1 MSETFS
7 TDQQEYLKGFMVGVE
22 ARRGAFGL
30 PLSPATDQGAPAAD
44 PNDLQRVA
52 QDRTIAEGGKLVAE
66 EDAKRARNPLDRF
79 DEIEARAA
87 EGKFPRGTDVFMT
100 KYQGLFY
107 VAPAQ
112 NSYMCRLRI
121 PGGIVAAHQ
130 FRGVA
135 DIAEELGGGY
145 ADMTTRANLQIREI
159 GAASAPEIVQRLSE
173 IGLTSRG
180 AGADNVRNVTG
191 SATAGIDA
199 QELIDTRP
207 HSRAMH
213 HFILH
218 RRELYGLPRKFNIAF
233 DGGGRIS
240 ALAETN
246 DIEFAAVADHNGK
259 IWYRLGLGG
268 ITGHGDFARETGVL
282 VGPADAVRLANSILR
297 VFIREGDRT
306 NRNRARLKYLLDRW
320 GLERFLDAVQAEYG
334 AALIRAEPESLQTRP
349 TPDRAAHIGVH
360 AQRQSGKNWIGV
372 IAPGGRLSAPQM
384 RGLAAVAERH
394 GSATLRLTVW
404 QNALVSDVADADVPA
419 ALADIAA
426 LGLHTEAGALRTG
439 MVACTGNAG
448 CRFAASATK
457 RHAGELVDWLEARIA
472 PNAPV
477 NIHLTGCHHS
487 CAQHLIADIG
497 LLGARVERGEDTVEG
512 YDLHVGG
519 GCAPD
524 ARIGRLVREKVAFDA
539 LPPLVLALLA
549 AWMRDRAPGETFL
562 TWSARQETET
572 LVAICA
578 DQMAEA

>member
-1 MSETFS
+1 MSDQAFS
-7 TDQQEYLKGFMVGVE
+7 SDQQEYLKGFMVGVE

-30 PLSPATDQGAPAAD
+30 KLAPGESAPSAD
-44 PNDLQRVA
+44 PHDLQRAA

-66 EDAKRARNPLDRF
+66 EEAKRARNPLDRF

-100 KYQGLFY
+100 KYQGLFH

-112 NSYMCRLRI
+112 NSFMCRLRI
-121 PGGIVAAHQ
+121 PGGIIAAHQ

-135 DIAEELGGGY
+135 DIADELGGGY
-145 ADMTTRANLQIREI
+145 ADMTTRANLQIRDI
-159 GAASAPEIVQRLSE
+159 GAASAPDIVHRLSE

-246 DIEFAAVADHNGK
+246 DIEFSAIADQDGT

-268 ITGHGDFARETGVL
+268 ITGHGDFARDTGVL
-282 VGPADAVRLANSILR
+282 VAPEQAVRLANAILR

-306 NRNRARLKYLLDRW
+306 NRARARLKYLLDRW
-320 GLERFLDAVQAEYG
+320 GVECFLDAVQTEFG
-334 AALIRAEPESLQTRP
+334 APLTRAAPGRMQPRP
-349 TPDRAAHIGVH
+349 APDRAAHIGVH
-360 AQRQSGKNWIGV
+360 AQRQAGKNWLGV
-372 IAPGGRLSAPQM
+372 IAPGGRLSAAQM
-384 RGLAAVAERH
+384 RGLAAIAERH

-404 QNALVSDVADADVPA
+404 QNLLVSDVADADVPA

-457 RHAGELVDWLEARIA
+457 RHAGELVEWLEARIA
-472 PNAPV
+472 PDAPV

-497 LLGARVERGEDTVEG
+497 LLGARVARGDDTVEG

-524 ARIGRLVREKVAFDA
+524 ARIGRLVRERVAFDE
-539 LPPLVLALLA
+539 LPHMVLALLA
-549 AWMRDRAPGETFL
+549 AWMRDRAPAETFL
-562 TWSARQETET
+562 CWSARQDTET
-572 LVAICA
+572 LAAICA
-578 DQMAEA
+578 GQMAEA